1 MTQAAVREILA
12 ANPLAEMMSTTILS
26 AHEEW
31 SVKKL
36 AGFFVENKISGGPVI
51 SATEELI
58 GVVTQ
63 SDVVQFESRT
73 LGEAEIKQMIEQI
86 RGPFSGDLT
95 QEDMEHIRDKAS
107 ENTTVQ
113 AIMTPK
119 VVSVD
124 IDTPLV
130 EACTVIVEKKIHRLF
145 VTQQGKLVGVIT
157 AHDVL
162 QHLLAL

>member
-1 MTQAAVREILA
+1 MAQAVVREFLSEISL
-12 ANPLAEMMSTTILS
+12 EDMMSKTILS
-26 AHEEW
+26 VHDEW

-36 AGFFVENKISGGPVI
+36 AGFFVDNNISGAPVI
-51 SATEELI
+51 SESKELV

-73 LGEAEIKQMIEQI
+73 LSEEELKEMMEHI

-95 QEDMEHIRDKAS
+95 HDDIEHLRDKAS
-107 ENTTVQ
+107 ENSTVHS
-113 AIMTPK
+113 IMTPK

-124 IDTPLV
+124 ISTTIT
-130 EACTVIVEKKIHRLF
+130 EACAVIVEKKIHRLF
-145 VTQQGKLVGVIT
+145 ITEDGKLVGVIT

-162 QHLLAL
+162 QKLLGI